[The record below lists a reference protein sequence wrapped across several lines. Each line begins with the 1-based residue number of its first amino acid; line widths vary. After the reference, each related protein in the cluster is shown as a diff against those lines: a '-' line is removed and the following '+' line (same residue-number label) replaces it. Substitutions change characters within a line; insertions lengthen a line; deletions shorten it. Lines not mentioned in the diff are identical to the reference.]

1 MVQVE
6 SMSCGTPVIA
16 TDLPGVRQP
25 ILTTG
30 MGIIVPPQS
39 PDSLANAL
47 ITLLENPDGFV
58 KDPRMIKNVF
68 SPDTIAEQYEEL
80 YHDLL

>member
-1 MVQVE
+1 
-6 SMSCGTPVIA
+6 MSFGTPVIA

-39 PDSLANAL
+39 PDSLTNAL
-47 ITLLENPDGFV
+47 ITILESPDGFV
-58 KDPRMIKNVF
+58 KDPRKIKNIF
-68 SPDTIAEQYEEL
+68 SPETIAKQYEEW
-80 YHDLL
+80 YNELL